1 MSEQQVR
8 IDLRRTEVGIN
19 GQFFPI
25 AQNAK
30 APQLKAISEWLK
42 DNGLEVKDPTGE
54 IWGTLRDVVNV
65 SLEMWENCGTF
76 PPSAVNIPVVPRRE
90 RIRIQ

>member
-1 MSEQQVR
+1 MSERQIR

-25 AQNAK
+25 AQDAK
-30 APQLKAISEWLK
+30 APHLKAISTWLK
-42 DNGLEVKDPTGE
+42 NNGLEVDDPTGD
-54 IWGTLRDVVNV
+54 IWTTLKGVVNV

-90 RIRIQ
+90 RIQV